1 MDNVRRKVLLD
12 IFASPGTLIPI
23 AGGVT
28 ALLASWAIGGDA
40 TMLNFAGVAG
50 ILGGVGV
57 FASRLI
63 LGLEKITHDAYDH
76 VMQQQRESQ
85 EAAIEH
91 LHQRLVADND
101 PRTQACLEDLRE
113 LYTRLN
119 EKVEKGGVT
128 PAAFGV
134 IEGVDKLFH
143 SCINQ
148 LGHAA
153 DLWETA
159 RSLNGPARQS
169 LLRQRDEVVTEVFDA
184 VVHIGETVERFHAML
199 LDENRSQLNHLRRE
213 LDESMR
219 VAREVERRTE
229 QMTRTSQDEVRQ
241 YE

>member
-23 AGGVT
+23 AGGAT
-28 ALLASWAIGGDA
+28 ALLASWAIGGNP
-40 TMLNFAGVAG
+40 MLNFAGVAG
-50 ILGGVGV
+50 VLGGIGV

-63 LGLEKITHDAYDH
+63 LGLERITHDAYDH

-85 EAAIEH
+85 EEALEH
-91 LHQRLVADND
+91 LHQRLIADDD
-101 PRTQACLEDLRE
+101 PRTQACLKDLRN
-113 LYTRLN
+113 LYSQLN
-119 EKVEKGGVT
+119 RKVQQDHIT

-134 IEGVDKLFH
+134 AEGVDKLFH
-143 SCINQ
+143 SCIKQ
-148 LGHAA
+148 LEHAA
-153 DLWETA
+153 ELWEA
-159 RSLNGPARQS
+159 AKNLNGPAKQS
-169 LLRQRDEVVTEVFDA
+169 LLRQRDEVVTEVVDA

-199 LDENRSQLNHLRRE
+199 LDENRSQLNQLRRE

-229 QMTRTSQDEVRQ
+229 QMTRTSQDEANQ